1 MPKIK
6 LKDDPAIHNVKAGE
20 TLAQLEEQGLLEIPF
35 GCYDG
40 HCAACMCTVHEGAQ
54 ALNPIVDVE
63 RYTLTSTERAQGM
76 RLACRLTITSEDDVT
91 IVLEPYY

>member
-1 MPKIK
+1 MPSIR
-6 LKDDPAIHNVKAGE
+6 LKDDTTTHDVNAGTTIAE
-20 TLAQLEEQGLLEIPF
+20 LEEQGILEIPF

-54 ALNPIVDVE
+54 ALNPLVDVE
-63 RYTLTSTERAQGM
+63 RYTLTSSERAEGM
-76 RLACRLTITSEDDVT
+76 RLACRLTVTSEDDVT

>member
-1 MPKIK
+1 MPHIR
-6 LKDDPAIHNVKAGE
+6 LKDDPTSRKVQAG
-20 TLAQLEEQGLLEIPF
+20 TSLAQLEEQGLLEIPF

-54 ALNPIVDVE
+54 ALNPLADVE
-63 RYTLTSTERAQGM
+63 RYTLTLKEREAGM
-76 RLACRLTITSEDDVT
+76 RLACRVTVVADDDTS